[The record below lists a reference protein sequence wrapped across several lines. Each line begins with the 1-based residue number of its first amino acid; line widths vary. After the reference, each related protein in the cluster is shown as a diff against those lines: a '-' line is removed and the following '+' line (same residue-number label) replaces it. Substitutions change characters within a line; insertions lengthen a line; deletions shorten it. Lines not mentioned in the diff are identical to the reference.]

1 MIFSENDFTLIYRY
15 IGKLNT
21 NITIEKSKGESTKK
35 RVNRSNDDCVI
46 M

>member
-21 NITIEKSKGESTKK
+21 NITIEKGKNGTVRK
-35 RVNRSNDDCVI
+35 RVAHNDDCII